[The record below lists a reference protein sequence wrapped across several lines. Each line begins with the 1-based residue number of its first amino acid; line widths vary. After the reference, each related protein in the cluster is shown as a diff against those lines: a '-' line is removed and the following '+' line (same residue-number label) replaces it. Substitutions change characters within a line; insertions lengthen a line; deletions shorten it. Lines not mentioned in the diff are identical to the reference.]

1 MTWRNIDPLSLDET
15 IDEEK
20 EEQDVE
26 KRSASVWEHQ
36 ELAQI
41 PIMVLRGHT
50 DAVTSCH
57 FCFDDTKVL
66 TSSHDKT
73 ATLWDTESGAALLVF
88 ERGHLSNISE
98 CALIPDKK
106 RLITASWDKTL
117 NAWDLETGKIIWTAA
132 QAGLL
137 TSCSVSEDGKYV
149 VSSSDPENA
158 ICLTSADTGERLFHI
173 KDHHKSTITR
183 CRFDPQSQHVASVS
197 EDRTIKLWDL
207 VSTKTTLSINSTH
220 TNVVS
225 NCCFTANGR
234 YLCTASWDKTLQLW
248 DVQTG
253 TFRSHGGLTLS
264 KGHAGSVSSC
274 TFSMDGSVLVSGAY
288 DRTVAVWNMETLCK
302 TLELKGHADWVTDV
316 AISADKKWVASASK
330 DATVRLWNTEHSEEI
345 PAVIETRKAQGMGY
359 HILQCEECGK
369 DFSISRLENSDLV
382 TKCVFCRLKTE
393 TRSHLQPPPLSSS
406 VLPIE
411 DRNQIPS
418 STSSSVV

>member
-1 MTWRNIDPLSLDET
+1 FPVPL
-15 IDEEK
+15 
-20 EEQDVE
+20 
-26 KRSASVWEHQ
+26 
-36 ELAQI
+36 QI
-41 PIMVLRGHT
+41 PIKVLRGHA

-73 ATLWDTESGAALLVF
+73 ATLWVGPPNTSPPNTSPPNTSPPNTSPPNTSPPNTSPPNTSPPNTSAASQMEHFPSTTYNHYSLYT
-88 ERGHLSNISE
+88 
-98 CALIPDKK
+98 P

-132 QAGLL
+132 QGGLL
-137 TSCSVSEDGKYV
+137 TSCSISEDGKYV
-149 VSSSDPENA
+149 VTESQFKS
-158 ICLTSADTGERLFHI
+158 CLMLSLPS
-173 KDHHKSTITR
+173 DHHKSTITR

-207 VSTKTTLSINSTH
+207 VSTQTTLSINSTH
-220 TNVVS
+220 TNVIA

-264 KGHAGSVSSC
+264 KGHDGSVSSC
-274 TFSMDGSVLVSGAY
+274 AFSTDGSVLVSGAY

-302 TLELKGHADWVTDV
+302 TLELKAALCCILLQTHFKGHADV
-316 AISADKKWVASASK
+316 AISADKKWVALASK
-330 DATVRLWNTEHSEEI
+330 DTTVRLWNMEHSEEI

-359 HILQCEECGK
+359 HILQVG
-369 DFSISRLENSDLV
+369 NGYA
-382 TKCVFCRLKTE
+382 
-393 TRSHLQPPPLSSS
+393 
-406 VLPIE
+406 
-411 DRNQIPS
+411 
-418 STSSSVV
+418 

>member
-1 MTWRNIDPLSLDET
+1 MGQDP
-15 IDEEK
+15 K
-20 EEQDVE
+20 C
-26 KRSASVWEHQ
+26 
-36 ELAQI
+36 
-41 PIMVLRGHT
+41 M
-50 DAVTSCH
+50 
-57 FCFDDTKVL
+57 
-66 TSSHDKT
+66 
-73 ATLWDTESGAALLVF
+73 
-88 ERGHLSNISE
+88 
-98 CALIPDKK
+98 
-106 RLITASWDKTL
+106 
-117 NAWDLETGKIIWTAA
+117 DLETGKIIWTAA

-149 VSSSDPENA
+149 VSSSDLENA

-207 VSTKTTLSINSTH
+207 VSTQTTLSISSTH
-220 TNVVS
+220 TNVIS

-264 KGHAGSVSSC
+264 KGHDGSVSSC
-274 TFSMDGSVLVSGAY
+274 TFSVDGSVLVSGAY

-330 DATVRLWNTEHSEEI
+330 DTTVRLWNIEHSEEI

-369 DFSISRLENSDLV
+369 AFSISRLENSDLV

-393 TRSHLQPPPLSSS
+393 TRSHLQPPPLLSS

-418 STSSSVV
+418 STTSSVV

>member
-1 MTWRNIDPLSLDET
+1 PRPIGLWSRVVHSVGNRVPLGPHIVCLLL
-15 IDEEK
+15 K
-20 EEQDVE
+20 
-26 KRSASVWEHQ
+26 
-36 ELAQI
+36 
-41 PIMVLRGHT
+41 
-50 DAVTSCH
+50 
-57 FCFDDTKVL
+57 
-66 TSSHDKT
+66 
-73 ATLWDTESGAALLVF
+73 DTESGAALLVF

-149 VSSSDPENA
+149 VSSSDLENA

-207 VSTKTTLSINSTH
+207 VSTQTTLSINSTH
-220 TNVVS
+220 TNVIS

-264 KGHAGSVSSC
+264 KGHDGSVSSC
-274 TFSMDGSVLVSGAY
+274 TFSVDGSVLVSGAY
-288 DRTVAVWNMETLCK
+288 DRLTVVLCCCPGSV
-302 TLELKGHADWVTDV
+302 LVSGAYDRL
-316 AISADKKWVASASK
+316 
-330 DATVRLWNTEHSEEI
+330 TVVLCCCPGSVLVSGAYDRLTVVLCCCPGSVLVSG
-345 PAVIETRKAQGMGY
+345 AY
-359 HILQCEECGK
+359 
-369 DFSISRLENSDLV
+369 DRLTVVLCCCPGSVLV
-382 TKCVFCRLKTE
+382 SGAYDRLTVVLCCCPG
-393 TRSHLQPPPLSSS
+393 SVLSSLTTTDRLTVVLCCCPGS
-406 VLPIE
+406 VLCL
-411 DRNQIPS
+411 
-418 STSSSVV
+418 